1 MGNPLNHHPRK
12 RFGQNFLHDSSVID
26 KIIAAIDPGEN
37 DHIIEIGPGKGAL
50 TVHLVEKVARLDV
63 IEIDRDLAAMLEKQF
78 NSTRAGLHLHL
89 QDALTLEL
97 VTFNSNNLRIVG
109 NLPYNISTPLLF
121 HLLDQTRYISDM
133 TFMLQKEVVDRMVA
147 RPNSKTYGRLSVML
161 QYACEVESLFTVKPG
176 AFNPA
181 PRVDSAVVRIVPNA
195 DKIARVQQAQ
205 LMARLVRDAFS
216 QRRKT
221 IRNSL
226 KSYADEGLMMELGID
241 PGARAENLT
250 VEDYIKLS
258 NRLAPATAP
267 E

>member
-1 MGNPLNHHPRK
+1 MSNPPTHRARK
-12 RFGQNFLHDSSVID
+12 RFGQNFLHDSAVID
-26 KIIAAIDPGEN
+26 KIISAIDPGEN
-37 DHIIEIGPGKGAL
+37 DHVIEIGPGKGAL
-50 TVHLVEKVARLDV
+50 TEHLLKRVARLDI
-63 IEIDRDLAAMLEKQF
+63 IEIDRDLAAMLEQQF
-78 NSTRAGLHLHL
+78 DSNRSQLHLHL

-97 VTFNSNNLRIVG
+97 STFNNNSLRIVG

-121 HLLDQTRYISDM
+121 HLLDQTCYISDM
-133 TFMLQKEVVDRMVA
+133 TFMLQKEVVDRMA
-147 RPNSKTYGRLSVML
+147 ASPNSKTYGRLSVML

-195 DKIARVQQAQ
+195 DKIARVQQPR

-226 KSYADEGLMMELGID
+226 KSHTDERLMIDLGID
-241 PGARAENLT
+241 PAARAENLT

-258 NRLAPATAP
+258 NRLAHT
-267 E
+267 ETSE